1 MFCRYC
7 GAEIP
12 EIATFCSY
20 CGAKQ
25 EITAESSSANTAQR
39 SANKNNSANTAQSS
53 ANKNNSTN
61 KAQNSTGTNYYSNN
75 TTSYSTQQAAGQKRP
90 VKPDDLQAFKKFITP
105 YISRNIFIV
114 LCIVTI
120 AYLYV
125 LPDFAIILICFTLP
139 FGIAWTCG
147 ANRVSSLISSLHA
160 NGTYE
165 QVLSEFI
172 VSSSI
177 LGDRVRYSENYVFGK
192 GTGRLFNYN
201 EIEWVYRY
209 QLNYFLFTIWS
220 TAKLGDKKG
229 KIVTLCRLK
238 RGIRSGSEE
247 ITKLATV
254 ITKKNPNVLLG
265 YGEAAR
271 NEYKR
276 KTH

>member
-1 MFCRYC
+1 
-7 GAEIP
+7 
-12 EIATFCSY
+12 
-20 CGAKQ
+20 
-25 EITAESSSANTAQR
+25 
-39 SANKNNSANTAQSS
+39 
-53 ANKNNSTN
+53 
-61 KAQNSTGTNYYSNN
+61 
-75 TTSYSTQQAAGQKRP
+75 
-90 VKPDDLQAFKKFITP
+90 
-105 YISRNIFIV
+105 
-114 LCIVTI
+114 
-120 AYLYV
+120 
-125 LPDFAIILICFTLP
+125 
-139 FGIAWTCG
+139 
-147 ANRVSSLISSLHA
+147 
-160 NGTYE
+160 
-165 QVLSEFI
+165 VLSEFI